1 MSERA
6 ASTSLAAT
14 KTVFNPS
21 QVAAAVQALATDTN
35 ESIAPLVC
43 EALQVIDEAL
53 DTHGYVSFNYNFLE
67 T

>member
-14 KTVFNPS
+14 VFNPS
-21 QVAAAVQALATDTN
+21 QVTAAVQALATDTN
-35 ESIAPLVC
+35 ESIAPLVR

-53 DTHGYVSFNYNFLE
+53 DTHGYVSFNNVLLE